1 MSEERYQTGDKAP
14 ETGQYRFDS
23 LVEGFSQQQE
33 NSVIR
38 IAQDEQFPGAPESG
52 KPAYWIRVE
61 Q

>member
-33 NSVIR
+33 NKVIR
-38 IAQDEQFPGAPESG
+38 VAQDEQFPGAPESG
-52 KPAYWIRVE
+52 KSAYWVRVE